1 MKYTGDR
8 SGEVEL
14 KDNSFYFII
23 PMKDGETVLLKDF
36 PMPTIGD
43 GGNLRYDEILFNDGK
58 KQSYT
63 GGWADGTGNS
73 GSVGPSVDFRGYRNP
88 TLGPIFI
95 TKEYGDEYGE
105 KDKEFTL
112 KLKGITKQEYQD
124 GRTFITPIN
133 REFGYK
139 INEKV
144 EEQDSEDPTK
154 TITTNKVVEEGTIK
168 FDENGECFVKL
179 KVGQTMQIDLGK
191 TKYYDENGN
200 ERDARGETGWK
211 RIDFDYF
218 LDGDIVTVE
227 EIDSE
232 NYDFNVDIKGKP
244 GPRYTVTNT
253 RKFLGKFSITNSV
266 KGDSAEKDKDFRFK
280 VKLVDSAEKLP
291 NTYTYTGS
299 KEGTIEFD
307 ENREAEITLKHGEN
321 ITIEGLPVG
330 AKYIVTEYD
339 YQKEG
344 YTTEG
349 KEEEGIITEDGSLT
363 EFINI
368 KQPEEVVEDEQEEQK
383 EDPIEEIVEEKE
395 EVKQVQTGD
404 VVTRAV
410 IILAIALIA
419 FGATYIKKKNK

>member
-1 MKYTGDR
+1 M
-8 SGEVEL
+8 
-14 KDNSFYFII
+14 
-23 PMKDGETVLLKDF
+23 
-36 PMPTIGD
+36 
-43 GGNLRYDEILFNDGK
+43 
-58 KQSYT
+58 
-63 GGWADGTGNS
+63 
-73 GSVGPSVDFRGYRNP
+73 
-88 TLGPIFI
+88 
-95 TKEYGDEYGE
+95 
-105 KDKEFTL
+105 
-112 KLKGITKQEYQD
+112 
-124 GRTFITPIN
+124 
-133 REFGYK
+133 
-139 INEKV
+139 
-144 EEQDSEDPTK
+144 
-154 TITTNKVVEEGTIK
+154 
-168 FDENGECFVKL
+168 
-179 KVGQTMQIDLGK
+179 
-191 TKYYDENGN
+191 
-200 ERDARGETGWK
+200 
-211 RIDFDYF
+211 
-218 LDGDIVTVE
+218 
-227 EIDSE
+227 
-232 NYDFNVDIKGKP
+232 
-244 GPRYTVTNT
+244 
-253 RKFLGKFSITNSV
+253 
-266 KGDSAEKDKDFRFK
+266 
-280 VKLVDSAEKLP
+280 DSAEKLP